1 MVVLPSPYAYVWFD
15 APQRDF
21 NVEVKVGCKDPN
33 SVDYCED
40 CQVEDNNRCGP
51 CNAGWTKTN
60 DPNMRCWA
68 VGSMTVDCSNG
79 QIFYHPMGCRDT
91 GTTGNY
97 IDDRD
102 CTCGGK
108 DAKEGCGQQIDQRN
122 RKMNQRKGD
131 VNHNSPNIKYK
142 PAKGKP
148 GYVKMYSGDYSW
160 DRVLWAVTPDGTPLF
175 KRGSQQWVKATE
187 EGGGLIYEKVYD
199 IIKANCGGTVSR
211 VELSEDDRKT
221 IPTILGESTAVEG
234 PAVTATQPTPSSGL
248 SNTSISTQSSITSPV
263 TSGPVEEPPEGLIS
277 KYKWPAMGVIGLLV
291 FMKMRGGK
299 K

>member
-1 MVVLPSPYAYVWFD
+1 MVGLPSPYAYVWFG
-15 APQRDF
+15 AQQRDF

-79 QIFYHPMGCRDT
+79 QIFYHPMGCRAGNSDNY
-91 GTTGNY
+91 TT
-97 IDDRD
+97 DQD
-102 CTCGGK
+102 CTCGGV
-108 DAKEGCGQQIDQRN
+108 DAKDGCGQQIDSRSRKQNKRN
-122 RKMNQRKGD
+122 GD
-131 VNHNSPNIKYK
+131 VTTPHPNVKYK

-148 GYVKMYSGDYSW
+148 GFTKHYSGQYSW
-160 DRVLWAVTPDGTPLF
+160 DRVLWAVTPDGTPIF
-175 KRGSQQWVKATE
+175 KRGSKDWVRATE
-187 EGGGLIYEKVYD
+187 ESGGLIYEKVYD

-221 IPTILGESTAVEG
+221 IPTILGESTAVAG
-234 PAVTATQPTPSSGL
+234 PAVTASQPTPASGL

-277 KYKWPAMGVIGLLV
+277 KYKWPAMGAIGLLV